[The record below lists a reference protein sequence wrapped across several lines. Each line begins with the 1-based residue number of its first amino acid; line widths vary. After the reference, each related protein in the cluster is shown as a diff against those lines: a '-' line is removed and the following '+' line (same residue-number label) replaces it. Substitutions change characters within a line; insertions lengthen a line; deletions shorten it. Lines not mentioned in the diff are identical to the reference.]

1 MPRVGQ
7 FLAPKYKELIL
18 ELIVKHDML
27 TLDYLPH
34 VTYNLFSPS
43 LRELTLFKC
52 QQVDDNIVKALGCCG
67 AQFVTVKIDGCQA
80 VTGEAQHW
88 RIQGGVRGTPPGPIS
103 IIFMQFLAN
112 ILPTNRLLPQTQQ
125 LPPPSLGNSGS
136 ATT

>member
-1 MPRVGQ
+1 MKKLQDICIFCIANNLDKMPRVGQ

-52 QQVDDNIVKALGCCG
+52 QQVDDDILKALGCCG

-80 VTGEAQHW
+80 VTGEAQDW
-88 RIQGGVRGTPPGPIS
+88 QIEGGHPGHPPVK
-103 IIFMQFLAN
+103 FL
-112 ILPTNRLLPQTQQ
+112 LF
-125 LPPPSLGNSGS
+125 SCSF
-136 ATT
+136 